1 MLLGQLVET
10 YERYQK
16 PVSEFWIFPK
26 SFFSKTQ
33 KMLLFPQFWSD
44 VAG

>member
-1 MLLGQLVET
+1 MITIRNQYWKFGFF
-10 YERYQK
+10 QK
-16 PVSEFWIFPK
+16 A
-26 SFFSKTQ
+26 FSKIQ